1 MSAILSRTAT
11 GSINFPSVNHQLMR
25 GLLTTAK
32 QNAPFLGVT
41 KAGQLMLNQGT
52 NSVRWERF
60 ENATIASTA
69 LGEDGTPLT
78 FPVRN
83 AVAPTITQIN
93 ATMAKYGNTYYFS
106 EELDL
111 QSMNTQSANLMMNM
125 GENAGRS
132 LNAIAATEFL
142 TSTNT
147 RQGNGVAS
155 DALTIT
161 AISLNDIREVVA
173 QLNTQDAMKFLP
185 MGMGANR
192 EGTNPI
198 RESYIGICHT
208 HVEQDIR
215 GLTGF
220 VPVEAYGGIAQT
232 LPGEFGALA
241 GVRWVSTSLSTLI
254 TDDAGTTNAANFRG
268 TSDVLN
274 DVYASFVVGREAVGT
289 VGLGENHTE
298 EIYKSGDRLPAVEL
312 IMKEKGSAGAADPL
326 NEIGSV
332 SWKAWFVAQI
342 LNNNWLW
349 EIRTL
354 AVEY

>member
-1 MSAILSRTAT
+1 MAANLSRAATAA
-11 GSINFPSVNHQLMR
+11 IFPSVNHMLMK
-25 GLLTTAK
+25 GLLSTAK
-32 QNAPFLGVT
+32 QNAPFLGPT
-41 KAGQLMLNQGT
+41 LAGQLMLNAGT

-60 ENATIASTA
+60 ENAAIASTA
-69 LGEDGTPLT
+69 LTELGATLSLPT
-78 FPVRN
+78 RN
-83 AVAPTITQIN
+83 AVVPTITRID
-93 ATMAKYGNTYYFS
+93 ATMAKYGNTYYFT
-106 EELDL
+106 EELEL
-111 QSMNTQSANLMMNM
+111 QSVHTRSANLMMNM

-161 AISLNDIREVVA
+161 SMSLNDIREVVA

-185 MGMGANR
+185 MGAGANR
-192 EGTNPI
+192 EGTSPV

-215 GLTGF
+215 ALTGF
-220 VPVEAYGGIAQT
+220 VPVEAYGGVTST

-254 TDDAGTTNAANFRG
+254 TVGAGTANAVNFRG
-268 TSDVLN
+268 TTDVLN
-274 DVYASFVVGREAVGT
+274 DVYASFIVGREAVGT

-298 EIYKSGDRLPAVEL
+298 EIYKTGDRLPAVEL

-326 NEIGSV
+326 SEVGSV

-349 EIRTL
+349 EVRTL

>member
-185 MGMGANR
+185 MGAGANR
-192 EGTNPI
+192 EGTSPV

-215 GLTGF
+215 ALTGF
-220 VPVEAYGGIAQT
+220 VPVEAYGGVTST

-254 TDDAGTTNAANFRG
+254 TVGAGTANAVNFRG
-268 TSDVLN
+268 TTDVLN
-274 DVYASFVVGREAVGT
+274 DVYASFIVGREAVGT

-332 SWKAWFVAQI
+332 SWLKPKK
-342 LNNNWLW
+342 
-349 EIRTL
+349 
-354 AVEY
+354 